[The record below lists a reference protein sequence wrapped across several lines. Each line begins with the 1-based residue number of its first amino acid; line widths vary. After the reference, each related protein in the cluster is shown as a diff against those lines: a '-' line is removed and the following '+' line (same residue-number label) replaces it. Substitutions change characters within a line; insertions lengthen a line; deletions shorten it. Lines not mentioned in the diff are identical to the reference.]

1 MEKLLLVEH
10 PIRVFAYDIDGMS
23 IVSNTVYIKWF
34 EQLRTYFLD
43 KYLPLETMMANRI
56 SPVLQKTIIEYKR
69 PITIH
74 NQPIGKVWIE
84 HLGRAKWQCNF
95 EILVGEKL
103 HATGEQYGYFYHI
116 DRKRVVPVPEA
127 LTTAYEAAKK

>member
-10 PIRVFAYDIDGMS
+10 PIRVFPYDIDGMFV
-23 IVSNTVYIKWF
+23 VSNTVYIKWF

-43 KYLPLETMMANRI
+43 KYLPFETIMAQRI
-56 SPVLQKTIIEYKR
+56 SPVLQKTIVEYKR

-74 NQPIGKVWIE
+74 DSPIGKVWIQ

-95 EILVGEKL
+95 EIWVGEKL
-103 HATGEQYGYFYHI
+103 HTTGEQYGYFYHI
-116 DRKRVVPVPEA
+116 DRKRVVPVPEE
-127 LTTAYEAAKK
+127 LTIAYEKAKK